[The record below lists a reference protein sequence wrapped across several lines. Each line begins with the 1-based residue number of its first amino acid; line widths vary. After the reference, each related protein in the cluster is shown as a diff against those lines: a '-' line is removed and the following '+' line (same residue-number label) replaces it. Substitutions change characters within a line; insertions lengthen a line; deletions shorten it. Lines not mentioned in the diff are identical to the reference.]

1 MKTGIAHGSP
11 RADIFGCLY
20 FYVSDQL
27 REFARRLD
35 RFHISFK
42 LFNEDSGALAASIRS
57 NSLSGLG
64 LPSSTRFDRI
74 AVSNI
79 IDPSYVGLPKVLS
92 DLGPL
97 LSKED
102 PRATLLAYSL
112 NWPMQHAGAKPG
124 TDDTEK
130 CMDVM
135 QRLLGIAYHY
145 FAAYSTTNSTS
156 QASETA

>member
-1 MKTGIAHGSP
+1 MSIMKTGIAHGAP

-27 REFARRLD
+27 REFAKRLD

-42 LFNEDSGALAASIRS
+42 FFNEDASTLAASIHS
-57 NSLSGLG
+57 NSLSELG

-79 IDPSYVGLPKVLS
+79 IDSSYAGLTRVLS
-92 DLGPL
+92 DWGPL

-102 PRATLLAYSL
+102 PRASLLAYSL
-112 NWPMQHAGAKPG
+112 NWPMQHAGAQPG
-124 TDDTEK
+124 KNAFSK
-130 CMDVM
+130 CMDLM
-135 QRLLGIAYHY
+135 QRLGKVKHILSFLSWNIVH
-145 FAAYSTTNSTS
+145 
-156 QASETA
+156 